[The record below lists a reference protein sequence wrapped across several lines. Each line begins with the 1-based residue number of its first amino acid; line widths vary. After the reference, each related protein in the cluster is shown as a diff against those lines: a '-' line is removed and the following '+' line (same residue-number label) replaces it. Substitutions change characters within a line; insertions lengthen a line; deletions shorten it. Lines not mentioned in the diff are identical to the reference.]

1 MKTRETHSI
10 SEIAEI
16 ISASA
21 VVVSLIV
28 GGIGLTQNT
37 LMERVTAA
45 QALVTDCER
54 ALGPLAYA
62 AARHA
67 FMPVES
73 TAWIISTMPIGRS

>member
-1 MKTRETHSI
+1 MKTRETLSI

-21 VVVSLIV
+21 VVVSLIFV
-28 GGIGLTQNT
+28 RMGLSQNT
-37 LMERVTAA
+37 LMQRVIAA

-54 ALGPLAYA
+54 ASGPLAYA